1 MIKIIINNKNIP
13 SDSLSLNYVT
23 WFFLQITWLPLF
35 KTPFLQIMWDDSLVP
50 IITFSSLIQRKYN
63 WQKTGSSDQVL
74 IAFLFFLS
82 AIKVLIV
89 RTLGTGVSGGNALIF
104 NIGNI
109 QICNMPIETNPLD
122 ALVAFIFFVLLP
134 FLQLRYP
141 ENPSPFHL
149 HQKTIWLSILS
160 FLLYCFFT
168 FSSNL
173 NFGIKV
179 NHFQTLKRVFGSLS
193 LLCLLVLLLPDTWE
207 CFAFLIYILWF
218 MIWFIIHVLPAI
230 KTHFMEAR
238 AQRPYM
244 RRVVPPLLPITS
256 MDFN

>member
-1 MIKIIINNKNIP
+1 MA
-13 SDSLSLNYVT
+13 D
-23 WFFLQITWLPLF
+23 
-35 KTPFLQIMWDDSLVP
+35 
-50 IITFSSLIQRKYN
+50 
-63 WQKTGSSDQVL
+63 G
-74 IAFLFFLS
+74 AFGM
-82 AIKVLIV
+82 
-89 RTLGTGVSGGNALIF
+89 RGNALIF
-104 NIGNI
+104 NTANI
-109 QICNMPIETNPLD
+109 QICNRPIETNPGD

-149 HQKTIWLSILS
+149 HPNTIWLSILS

-173 NFGIKV
+173 NFGIRV
-179 NHFQTLKRVFGSLS
+179 NHFQTLKRVFASLS
-193 LLCLLVLLLPDTWE
+193 LLCLLVMLLPDTWE
-207 CFAFLIYILWF
+207 CFAFLLYILWF

-238 AQRPYM
+238 VQRPYT
-244 RRVVPPLLPITS
+244 RRVVRRPLLPITS